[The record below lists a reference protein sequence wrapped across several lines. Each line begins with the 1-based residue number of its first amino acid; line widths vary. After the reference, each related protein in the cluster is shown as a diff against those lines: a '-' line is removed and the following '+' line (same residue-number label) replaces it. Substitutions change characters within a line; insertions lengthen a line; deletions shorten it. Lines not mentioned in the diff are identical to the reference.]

1 MAVYRCLLCYPNEKE
16 RATLSNMKS
25 HLGTTR
31 YANHN
36 MGPFRCQVPG
46 CTKRAVR
53 EDIDT
58 RHGTPSHAPI
68 WVRDQALVS
77 ALDTLA
83 QQCEYPWTPHFAPA
97 TSEPAPL
104 AATQGP
110 PVAAQGHS
118 VSVSVAHAPAQGSFV
133 TSPIIAVQ
141 GPPSTAQAPAIAASV
156 VTQAPGI
163 AQVTPAAAQVHPAA
177 AQVPTVVAPT
187 AQVPAGVASAAAQF
201 PPPTDYFG
209 HAMDD
214 SERRYAGKT
223 REDIE
228 KQYEEEQEFYYHTL
242 KLAHRVFQYF
252 CVFRQVNCLNFCI
265 NLRVIDSLRE
275 TIISLNSVINTSSNQ
290 ATMPYHCQRCGGY
303 TTDDKSHFK
312 SHLGRIDNA
321 HNMGPWVCQ
330 VPGCNVRS
338 NRRGSDT
345 PHNSHPSLEPQW
357 VRDPNLVDALNA
369 ELAASYRPAP
379 LAPSAGGPAPPT
391 TASPARSTTIGPT
404 PPYFG
409 PAAFP
414 NAGRFQYPDPS
425 LLATSNNN
433 QGVFYGASTQ
443 GEDDNDNNEDEGP
456 SGASAQLE
464 HENPDTLAHGEDKDN
479 NNASDDGSESGRE
492 YLMRTGVAP
501 LFMEAMKLLSFADPP
516 PEKPLLWAGKWFEA
530 RSREIEGV
538 DEEAT
543 KKADENK
550 SKKEDENEDKEEDEH
565 EAKKEDEKD
574 DQKEDK

>member
-53 EDIDT
+53 EDIET
-58 RHGTPSHAPI
+58 RHSTPSHAPI
-68 WVRDQALVS
+68 WVRDQALVN
-77 ALDTLA
+77 ALETLT
-83 QQCEYPWTPHFAPA
+83 QQCEYPWTPQFPPA
-97 TSEPAPL
+97 TCKPAPL

-110 PVAAQGHS
+110 PVAAQGHT
-118 VSVSVAHAPAQGSFV
+118 VSVSVAHAPARGPFV
-133 TSPIIAVQ
+133 GSPIVAVQ
-141 GPPSTAQAPAIAASV
+141 GPPSSAQTPAIAASV
-156 VTQAPGI
+156 VTQAPGV
-163 AQVTPAAAQVHPAA
+163 AQVTPGAAQVHPAA
-177 AQVPTVVAPT
+177 AQVPAVVAPT
-187 AQVPAGVASAAAQF
+187 AQVSAGVASAATQF
-201 PPPTDYFG
+201 PPPANYFG

-214 SERRYAGKT
+214 FERRYAGKT

-228 KQYEEEQEFYYHTL
+228 NQYEEEQELYYYHQHL
-242 KLAHRVFQYF
+242 LQP
-252 CVFRQVNCLNFCI
+252 
-265 NLRVIDSLRE
+265 S
-275 TIISLNSVINTSSNQ
+275 
-290 ATMPYHCQRCGGY
+290 TMPYHCQRCGGY

-312 SHLGRIDNA
+312 SHLGRVDNA

-338 NRRGSDT
+338 NRRGSHT

-357 VRDPNLVDALNA
+357 VRDLNLVNALNT

-379 LAPSAGGPAPPT
+379 LAPLAGGPAPPT
-391 TASPARSTTIGPT
+391 TASPARLTTAGPA

-409 PAAFP
+409 PFFNP
-414 NAGRFQYPDPS
+414 GRFQYPDPS
-425 LLATSNNN
+425 ALAASNNH
-433 QGVFYGASTQ
+433 QGIFYGASTQ
-443 GEDDNDNNEDEGP
+443 GEDDDNTNEHEDP

-464 HENPDTLAHGEDKDN
+464 HENPDILAHGEDKDN